1 MLFCF
6 SFFSFLGLDWCEGN
20 PRFARLIFLFNYY
33 FPNRKKTD
41 DGLLIT
47 VCFIIT
53 FKHRLFLG
61 VFFFAISSLF
71 FLKLMLKLKFVLLL
85 YQLRSSHF
93 RSV

>member
-6 SFFSFLGLDWCEGN
+6 SFFFSYLGLDWCEGN

-61 VFFFAISSLF
+61 VFFVCNI
-71 FLKLMLKLKFVLLL
+71 KFVFF
-85 YQLRSSHF
+85 SN
-93 RSV
+93 